1 MNSVAVKEAKNGFT
15 HLLHLVE
22 NGEPVQISRHG
33 KAVAVLASVS
43 AFNEANKNS
52 SFAESLMAWR
62 SKSLS
67 ILSNSVFSNSEIEK
81 IFTAERKIENHPRAD
96 EISSLSELWAGGK
109 EK

>member
-1 MNSVAVKEAKNGFT
+1 MNSVAVKEAKNNFT

-43 AFNEANKNS
+43 SFNEANQNS
-52 SFAESLMAWR
+52 AFAESLLAWR
-62 SKSLS
+62 SKSAS
-67 ILSNSVFSNSEIEK
+67 VLSNSEFSNSEIEK
-81 IFTAERKIENHPRAD
+81 IFMAERKIENLTRAD
-96 EISSLSELWAGGK
+96 EISSISELWGEGK